1 MSFTNIL
8 LDSRG
13 RAKVADLGCSAC
25 AATWA
30 LPKTEKG
37 TAHSRSPELWL
48 VFGDQVA
55 ARGPASSQLVEVVAT
70 AVDCW
75 SLGVCLGLL
84 LTGHYGFQSF
94 SQVVSC
100 LGPLTDAEW
109 MGCTSLP
116 GYKAH
121 KVAELSSIVDQ
132 DASVKSFFSTPQHV
146 KYPKPR
152 DDVGLD
158 LVHMLLKWTPSS
170 RCTAKQALDHN
181 FFGKAIDLKEVIRNC
196 TCNQLGE
203 LVLNSIRAGVAVSSV
218 DLLGIAGATMVESR
232 KRPHATTADSQE
244 QAQRESPCKRPRAD
258 TADSQEQ
265 AMGKEPDM
273 GQRGRACTTSEVAPG
288 ELVAS
293 EAAFALPAEDESR
306 QTTNAETAGSQEQEE
321 PRNRPHANTADS
333 QEQTQD
339 EELAADS
346 QKQEQCEVESS
357 GKSEGEATCSF
368 HPLDANLC
376 GCRGSCRRKTCMRI
390 CNRLAWI
397 KK

>member
-1 MSFTNIL
+1 M
-8 LDSRG
+8 
-13 RAKVADLGCSAC
+13 
-25 AATWA
+25 
-30 LPKTEKG
+30 
-37 TAHSRSPELWL
+37 

-116 GYKAH
+116 GYKAY
-121 KVAELSSIVDQ
+121 KVAELSSKLVDQ

-158 LVHMLLKWTPSS
+158 LVHMLLKFTPSS

-218 DLLGIAGATMVESR
+218 DLLGIAGETMVESC

-244 QAQRESPCKRPRAD
+244 QAQGESPCKRPRAD

-273 GQRGRACTTSEVAPG
+273 GQRGHACTTSEVAPG
-288 ELVAS
+288 ELV
-293 EAAFALPAEDESR
+293 EELAADSQLEKQDEEL
-306 QTTNAETAGSQEQEE
+306 A
-321 PRNRPHANTADS
+321 ADS
-333 QEQTQD
+333 QEQKQD

-346 QKQEQCEVESS
+346 QKQKQHENEST
-357 GKSEGEATCSF
+357 GKSEGEATSSF
-368 HPLDANLC
+368 HPVDANLC
-376 GCRGSCRRKTCMRI
+376 GCRASCRRKACMRI

-397 KK
+397 KKMTTKSIPRNFRFA